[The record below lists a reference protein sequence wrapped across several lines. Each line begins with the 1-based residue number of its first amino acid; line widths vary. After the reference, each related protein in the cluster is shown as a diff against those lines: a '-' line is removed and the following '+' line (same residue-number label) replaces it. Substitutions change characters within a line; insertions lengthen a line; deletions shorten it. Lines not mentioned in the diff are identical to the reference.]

1 MMLTMKKSL
10 RRRARSEELD
20 RERSED
26 LRRGTPAARHAAA
39 VLLGRRGGKNG
50 DADAHRAGGR
60 ARVRA
65 SREKGGRSRSEAKI
79 ADPCSAAGSRL
90 LRELLVALQS
100 TQHRSAG
107 LNDPGFS
114 PQEFDQLT
122 HFRGDR
128 ISAFRI

>member
-79 ADPCSAAGSRL
+79 AAARL
-90 LRELLVALQS
+90 NVAKA
-100 TQHRSAG
+100 RAA
-107 LNDPGFS
+107 
-114 PQEFDQLT
+114 
-122 HFRGDR
+122 R
-128 ISAFRI
+128 IAQARARQAWEQTAPTDYKPEQMPLF